1 MLICHPLNLY
11 CSSTDQS
18 VTLPGRWCCSDRD
31 CHKTC
36 KQKQR
41 KNQEDQRRKQKLLF
55 CTRRLV
61 TLDQFPS
68 RSFSSVYISQCS
80 SSVSASKGMITQA
93 THYYIYQ
100 PLQFVFPLLFC
111 ASEFQLHFRLLYI
124 WSVWLPPIHN
134 DSHCLQRSCLL
145 TPISSPFFWQTGDHP
160 LGQVAR
166 RKKVTDGIME
176 FWGADVMVSTHS

>member
-1 MLICHPLNLY
+1 MCPLRPSGSVSQCLWVLLGSRSSKGSLGGGGGRISPKRCVSSMLICHPLNLY

-124 WSVWLPPIHN
+124 
-134 DSHCLQRSCLL
+134 
-145 TPISSPFFWQTGDHP
+145 
-160 LGQVAR
+160 
-166 RKKVTDGIME
+166 
-176 FWGADVMVSTHS
+176 